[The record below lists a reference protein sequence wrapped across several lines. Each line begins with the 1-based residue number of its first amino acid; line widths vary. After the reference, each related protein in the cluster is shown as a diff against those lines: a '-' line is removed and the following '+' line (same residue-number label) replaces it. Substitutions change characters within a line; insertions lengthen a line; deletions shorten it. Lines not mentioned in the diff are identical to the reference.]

1 MTNFGF
7 DNWDLQPFFQGPD
20 QEDYLAYFAAVKE
33 RVEELI
39 SCEQAPQTLEELSAF
54 LLEFEELQARLQ
66 HMIVYMECVRSED
79 IANEV
84 SAQAQS
90 RLEELGAR
98 FRQIEVRLLASL
110 RQLNEEQFKQ
120 LCSDPKMAGAEYQLE
135 RLRHSALHSMDAEL
149 ENLAAELD
157 LTGFKAWEN
166 LYENIAGSLNFEI
179 TDSEGQKRQA
189 PMSLKVSL
197 MEDPD
202 RKVRTATLIESN
214 KAWEGAAYAVS
225 AALNNIAGCRLKLQ
239 VRRGYK
245 HFLEEAAFDSGL
257 QRSTLE
263 KMIDTVL
270 KHAELP
276 RRYLRLKAKLLGL
289 ERLGFQDL
297 GAPVDFAAY
306 LHEVKPANSKT
317 YTWQEAGELIVKA
330 FNRFDPAFGKFA
342 REALDNHWVESEV
355 REGKRPGGFC
365 TSSILLGQSRI
376 FMTFQGNLGDVFTLA
391 HELGHAY
398 HEYLMDGLRPCA
410 HNYPMT
416 LAETASTFA
425 EALLSDYL
433 LAQPGLSRLEKLSMY
448 QRRLDDAASYL
459 LNIVMRYLFER
470 SFYEKRPQKLFSASE
485 LCFLMEETQKQV
497 YGDALDEKQLDP
509 WFWASKGHFYITE
522 ISFYNFPY
530 IFGYLFSMGI
540 YARALKQGSE
550 FLPVFTKLLRL
561 TGSSSCED
569 TARLGLGADL
579 TGSEFWESSL
589 SIIERDFSAFEELLN
604 S

>member
-1 MTNFGF
+1 MTSFGF
-7 DNWDLQPFFQGPD
+7 DNWDLKPFFQGPD

-39 SCEQAPQTLEELSAF
+39 GCKQVPQTLEELSAF

-79 IANEV
+79 IADEV

-90 RLEELGAR
+90 QLEELGAR

-135 RLRHSALHSMDAEL
+135 RLRHSALHSMEAEL

-179 TDSEGQKRQA
+179 IDSKGQKRQA

-202 RKVRTATLIESN
+202 RQVRTSTLAESN
-214 KAWEGAAYAVS
+214 KAWERVSHSVS

-239 VRRGYK
+239 ARRGYK
-245 HFLEEAAFDSGL
+245 HFLEEASFDSGL

-306 LHEVKPANSKT
+306 LHEAKPTESKT

-342 REALDNHWVESEV
+342 REALDKHWVESEV

-398 HEYLMDGLRPCA
+398 HEHLMDGLRPCA

-433 LAQPGLSRLEKLSMY
+433 LAQPGLNRLEKLSMY

-470 SFYEKRPQKLFSASE
+470 SFYEKRPQKLFSAAE
-485 LCFLMEETQKQV
+485 LCQLMEETQKQV
-497 YGDALDEKQLDP
+497 YGDALNEKELDP

-540 YARALKQGSE
+540 YAQALKQGSA
-550 FLPVFTKLLRL
+550 FLPTFAKLLRL
-561 TGSSSCED
+561 TGSASCED

-589 SIIERDFSAFEELLN
+589 SIINRDFAAFEELLN

>member
-1 MTNFGF
+1 MTNCGF
-7 DNWDLQPFFQGPD
+7 DNWDLQPFFQGPAC
-20 QEDYLAYFAAVKE
+20 EDYLAYFAAVQE
-33 RVEELI
+33 RVEELL
-39 SCEQAPQTLEELSAF
+39 SFGAAPQSLEELSAF
-54 LLEFEELQARLQ
+54 ILAFEELQARLQ
-66 HMIVYMECVRSED
+66 HLTVYIECVRSED
-79 IANEV
+79 ITNEV

-90 RLEELGAR
+90 QLEELGAR
-98 FRQIEVRLLASL
+98 FRQVEVALLASL
-110 RQLNEEQFKQ
+110 RKLNQEQFRQ
-120 LCSDPKMAGAEYQLE
+120 LCADPKMKGAEYQLE
-135 RLRHSALHSMDAEL
+135 RLHHSALHSMDPQL

-197 MEDPD
+197 MEEAD
-202 RKVRTATLIESN
+202 RQVRTSTLAASN
-214 KAWEGAAYAVS
+214 KAWEGVAQAVG

-239 VRRGYK
+239 ARRGYK

-297 GAPVDFAAY
+297 GAPVNFATY
-306 LHEVKPANSKT
+306 LHEDQPGKSKT
-317 YTWQEAGELIVKA
+317 YTWQEAGEVIVKA

-342 REALDNHWVESEV
+342 RQALDNHWVESEV

-398 HEYLMDGLRPCA
+398 HEYLMDGLRPWA

-433 LAQPGLSRLEKLSMY
+433 LAQPGLSRWEKLSMY

-459 LNIVMRYLFER
+459 LNIVMRYLFEC
-470 SFYEKRPQKLFSASE
+470 SFYEKRPSKLFSSSE
-485 LCFLMEETQKQV
+485 LCQLMEATQKQV
-497 YGDALDEKQLDP
+497 YGDSLDEKELDP

-540 YARALKQGSE
+540 YAQALKQGPD
-550 FLPVFTKLLRL
+550 FLPIFTKLLRL
-561 TGSSSCED
+561 TGSASCED
-569 TARLGLGADL
+569 TARLGLGANL
-579 TGSEFWESSL
+579 TDSSFWESSL
-589 SIIERDFSAFEELLN
+589 SIIKRDFAAFEELLN